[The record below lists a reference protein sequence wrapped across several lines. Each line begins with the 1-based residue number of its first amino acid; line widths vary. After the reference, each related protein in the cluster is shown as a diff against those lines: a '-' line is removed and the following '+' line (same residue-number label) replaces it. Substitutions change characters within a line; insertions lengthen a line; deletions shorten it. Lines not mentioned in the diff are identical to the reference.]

1 MIAYQFWNTLNI
13 EIRRHAKYEDRD
25 KDTLEGKRQKDESQG
40 GTDAVEF
47 MVQQELHIGSLG
59 MAHPSADSSAVNG
72 ASVQSML
79 ATLDWA
85 CWCISQQ
92 WRKAKIWYKDLKR
105 VLKTMKSV
113 YPSHCLCFSC
123 CILLSLMFFNR
134 SCVNWLAFGSQLLPV
149 MASWDFGELRVS
161 ISGVG
166 ENPLFAHYRNRNVYR
181 FAGL

>member
-1 MIAYQFWNTLNI
+1 MKTETKTHWKEKDRKMSHREGPMQWISWFSKSCTLAVWGWP
-13 EIRRHAKYEDRD
+13 IRLQTALLSMEPVYKVC
-25 KDTLEGKRQKDESQG
+25 DTTGL
-40 GTDAVEF
+40 
-47 MVQQELHIGSLG
+47 
-59 MAHPSADSSAVNG
+59 
-72 ASVQSML
+72 L